1 MAYGKTRSM
10 AARAVALLGCLC
22 GILGFLAGATAHTW
36 KFGLVGW
43 FLGGALLTLL
53 GVFMLIDGALA
64 GQRR

>member
-10 AARAVALLGCLC
+10 AARVAALLGCLC
-22 GILGFLAGATAHTW
+22 GILGLLAGVTEHTW
-36 KFGLVGW
+36 KLGIVGW

-53 GVFMLIDGALA
+53 GVFTLIDGALA